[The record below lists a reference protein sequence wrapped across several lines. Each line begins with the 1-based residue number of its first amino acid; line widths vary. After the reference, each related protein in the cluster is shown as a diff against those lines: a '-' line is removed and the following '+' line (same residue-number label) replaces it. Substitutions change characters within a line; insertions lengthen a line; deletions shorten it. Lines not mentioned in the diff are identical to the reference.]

1 MHTSVF
7 NIFSVLQILLMF
19 DASFNRHKRQFKLIT
34 NCFVLFTVCNV
45 DFNLNVLFLHLYV
58 KPLNAPKILLYFIEY
73 IGDVQMIYRLLFEIV
88 WFTCKHV
95 PPNCMQHHQTPGQT
109 VLTSKRFFLH
119 LV

>member
-1 MHTSVF
+1 
-7 NIFSVLQILLMF
+7 MF

-58 KPLNAPKILLYFIEY
+58 KPLNAPKILLSLIEY

-88 WFTCKHV
+88 WFTSSKHA

-109 VLTSKRFFLH
+109 VLKSKSLVLH